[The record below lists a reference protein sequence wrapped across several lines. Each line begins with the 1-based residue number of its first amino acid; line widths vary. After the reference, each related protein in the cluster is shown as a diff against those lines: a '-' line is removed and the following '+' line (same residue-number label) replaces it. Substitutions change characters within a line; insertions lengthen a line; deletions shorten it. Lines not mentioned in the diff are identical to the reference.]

1 MTTQQEWFDV
11 EKDGLPQASITCICI
26 TRGATTLRLMK
37 YMAGKGGWVSVGA
50 PGAINKNVTH
60 WAKVPTPP
68 DALYMNI
75 LLKKSLA
82 EGLEDDEKLELAQL
96 LKNSLEK

>member
-1 MTTQQEWFDV
+1 MTNEQQWFDV
-11 EKDGLPQASITCICI
+11 EKDGLPQASGTFICI
-26 TRGATTLRLMK
+26 MRGATTLRLMR
-37 YMAGKGGWVSVGA
+37 YMLGKEGWIGVGA
-50 PGAINKNVTH
+50 PGGLCKSVTH
-60 WAKVPTPP
+60 WARIPTPP

-96 LKNSLEK
+96 LKNSTG